1 MRTFLLVLISAIGLS
16 FADIAARAQAL
27 PETGSKRWKEDHA
40 RKLDDLFAALKR
52 SNSPG
57 EASSITSRIWSLWYE
72 SGNEDVDLLM
82 RQARQAFP
90 AGRAPCCDRPRRSGT
105 AYRAALLR
113 SLEPQGDDPFL
124 HG

>member
-1 MRTFLLVLISAIGLS
+1 MRTFLLVLISVIALS
-16 FADIAARAQAL
+16 AADMPAQAQAL
-27 PETGSKRWKEDHA
+27 PETGSKRWKEEHA

-82 RQARQAFP
+82 RQARQAFQQ
-90 AGRAPCCDRPRRSGT
+90 GEHRAAIGPRRSGT